1 MRRPSQYRPSG
12 DSETWEIRIDKEAD
26 IVAVRQRVR
35 ELAKEHRF
43 DQFAVA
49 ALTTAASE
57 LSRNVWVHAKRASH
71 GSPSCTMAERIGLEL
86 EFVDQGPGIADLN
99 RALAGGFS
107 TAKSLGLGLSGTR
120 RLVDE
125 FNIDTEPGAAQRSWF
140 ANGKKSSD
148 RPLAR
153 IGNANQFRFT
163 MKHRY
168 LSPPT
173 RA

>member
-1 MRRPSQYRPSG
+1 V
-12 DSETWEIRIDKEAD
+12 E
-26 IVAVRQRVR
+26 VRQRVR

-57 LSRNVWVHAKRASH
+57 LSRNVWVHAQKGTA
-71 GSPSCTMAERIGLEL
+71 RISVLRNGTRVGLGL

-107 TAKSLGLGLSGTR
+107 TSNSLGLGLSGTK

-125 FNIDTEPGAAQRSWF
+125 FKIDTAPGRGTKVVIRKWKREF
-140 ANGKKSSD
+140 
-148 RPLAR
+148 
-153 IGNANQFRFT
+153 
-163 MKHRY
+163 
-168 LSPPT
+168 
-173 RA
+173 

>member
-1 MRRPSQYRPSG
+1 VDPLFLSG
-12 DSETWEIRIDKEAD
+12 NHQGEAEVWEIRIDKEAD

-57 LSRNVWVHAKRASH
+57 LSRNVWVHAEKGVARITVLRRGKRV
-71 GSPSCTMAERIGLEL
+71 GLGLEF
-86 EFVDQGPGIADLN
+86 EDRGPGIADLN

-107 TAKSLGLGLSGTR
+107 TSKSLGLGLSGTR

-125 FNIDTEPGAAQRSWF
+125 FNIDTEPGHGTKVMIRKW
-140 ANGKKSSD
+140 KKE
-148 RPLAR
+148 
-153 IGNANQFRFT
+153 F
-163 MKHRY
+163 
-168 LSPPT
+168 
-173 RA
+173 

>member
-1 MRRPSQYRPSG
+1 VIVELVSSSG
-12 DSETWEIRIDKEAD
+12 IQQSGEVWEIRIDKEAD

-35 ELAKEHRF
+35 ELAKEHGF

-57 LSRNVWVHAKRASH
+57 LSRNVWVHAQRGIA
-71 GSPSCTMAERIGLEL
+71 RIAVLRNGTKVGLGL
-86 EFVDQGPGIADLN
+86 EFVDEGPGIADLN

-125 FNIDTEPGAAQRSWF
+125 FNIDTGPGRGTKIVIRKWKREF
-140 ANGKKSSD
+140 
-148 RPLAR
+148 
-153 IGNANQFRFT
+153 
-163 MKHRY
+163 
-168 LSPPT
+168 
-173 RA
+173 